1 METSKVI
8 KLDNNVWVDV
18 ETLEAMKKFDLDFL
32 AKVLWENFDTKTNI
46 NMKRITNLIILDA
59 SSSMEPKRQEVIEGT
74 TKLLQEIKADAI
86 RDAEFVKTTTIVL
99 EFSSPNQQKV
109 LLNTEDSSTIDIEMM
124 SKYRPDGWTALFDA
138 IGQGFRLIPLG
149 QDNVFVSIF
158 TDGEENKSM
167 EFTHALVKDLI
178 TVARDRQWAV
188 TFMGTTEE
196 ALQKATSFGISKNNM
211 FQFNDS
217 KKGVTDSFEK
227 MRGSRGVYYQASMSG
242 NASATFDSLMKNDD

>member
-1 METSKVI
+1 MIWTTQAEMELRQKAHDEFMARI
-8 KLDNNVWVDV
+8 MWGNL
-18 ETLEAMKKFDLDFL
+18 
-32 AKVLWENFDTKTNI
+32 DTKTNI

-59 SSSMEPKRQEVIEGT
+59 SSSMEPKRQEVIEGV

-109 LLNTEDSSTIDIEMM
+109 LLNTEDSSTIDTEMM
-124 SKYRPDGWTALFDA
+124 SKYRPGGWTALFDA

-158 TDGEENKSM
+158 TDGEENKSV

-196 ALQKATSFGISKNNM
+196 ALQKATSFGISKDNM
-211 FQFNDS
+211 FQFFDT
-217 KKGVTDSFEK
+217 KQGVKDSFMK
-227 MRGSRGVYYQASMSG
+227 MRGSREAYYQASMSG
-242 NASATFDSLMKNDD
+242 NVSTTFDSLMKNDD

>member
-149 QDNVFVSIF
+149 QDNVFISIF
-158 TDGEENKSM
+158 TDGEENKSQ